1 MNAEYCKKKKMIIDI
16 LSPLGKINTSF
27 SRQQEWIYYKPKD
40 TGEL

>member
-1 MNAEYCKKKKMIIDI
+1 MLSTVKKNNKIIDI

-27 SRQQEWIYYKPKD
+27 FRQKEWIYYKPKD